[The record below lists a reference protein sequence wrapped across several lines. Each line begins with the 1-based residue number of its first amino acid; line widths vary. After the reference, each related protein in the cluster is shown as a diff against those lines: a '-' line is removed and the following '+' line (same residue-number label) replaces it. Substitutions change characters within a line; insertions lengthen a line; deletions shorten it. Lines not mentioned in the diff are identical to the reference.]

1 MKKKLLALL
10 MACVLAVSSGTV
22 LQPVTTYASAA
33 KSEPDYIQN
42 HLKYAKSRS
51 VTAEICYANEMAVTL
66 KSKGKV
72 TITITPKNG
81 KKTSLGLATYSD
93 PNDEDTYK
101 VLVKEKKR
109 SKLTYTYTPKSKNL
123 YLIILSDEKIKKAK
137 ATIKSKNK
145 KAIIGNDF
153 TIG

>member
-1 MKKKLLALL
+1 

-22 LQPVTTYASAA
+22 LQPVTTYALE
-33 KSEPDYIQN
+33 KGEPDFIQN

-51 VTAEICYANEMAVTL
+51 VTAEICYSNEMAVTL

-81 KKTSLGLATYSD
+81 KKTSLGLAYMD
-93 PNDEDTYK
+93 PENEDSYK

-109 SKLTYTYTPKSKNL
+109 SKLTYTYTPKSKDL
-123 YLIILSDEKIKKAK
+123 YFIILSDGKIKKAK

-145 KAIIGNDF
+145 KAIVGNDF

>member
-1 MKKKLLALL
+1 MKKKILALL

-22 LQPVTTYASAA
+22 LQPVTTYALE
-33 KSEPDYIQN
+33 KGEPDFIQN

-51 VTAEICYANEMAVTL
+51 ITVGICYANEMAVTL

-81 KKTSLGLATYSD
+81 KKTSLGLAYMD
-93 PNDEDTYK
+93 PENEDTYK

-109 SKLTYTYTPKSKNL
+109 SKLTYTYTPKSKDL
-123 YLIILSDEKIKKAK
+123 YFIILSDEKIKKVK

>member
-22 LQPVTTYASAA
+22 LQPVTTYAVAVD
-33 KSEPDYIQN
+33 KPDFIQN

-51 VTAEICYANEMAVTL
+51 ITVGICYANEMAVTL

-93 PNDEDTYK
+93 PDDENTYK

-109 SKLTYTYTPKSKNL
+109 SKLTYTYTPKSKDL
-123 YLIILSDEKIKKAK
+123 YFIILSDEKIKKVK

>member
-22 LQPVTTYASAA
+22 LQPVTTYAVAVD
-33 KSEPDYIQN
+33 KPDFIQN

-72 TITITPKNG
+72 TITITPKSG
-81 KKTSLGLATYSD
+81 KKTSLGLAYMD
-93 PNDEDTYK
+93 PENEDTYK

-109 SKLTYTYTPKSKNL
+109 SKLTYTYTPKSKDL
-123 YLIILSDEKIKKAK
+123 YFIILSAEKIKKVK

-145 KAIIGNDF
+145 KAIVGNDF
-153 TIG
+153 AIG

>member
-22 LQPVTTYASAA
+22 LQPVTTYAVAVD
-33 KSEPDYIQN
+33 KPDFIQN

-81 KKTSLGLATYSD
+81 KKTSLGLAYMD
-93 PNDEDTYK
+93 PENEDSYK

-109 SKLTYTYTPKSKNL
+109 SKLTYTYTPKSKDL
-123 YLIILSDEKIKKAK
+123 YFIIISDEKIKKVK

-153 TIG
+153 AIG

>member
-22 LQPVTTYASAA
+22 LQPVTTYALE
-33 KSEPDYIQN
+33 KGEPDFIQN

-51 VTAEICYANEMAVTL
+51 VTADICYSNELSATL
-66 KSKGKV
+66 KSKDKV

-81 KKTSLGLATYSD
+81 KKTSLGLAYMD
-93 PNDEDTYK
+93 PENEDSYK

-109 SKLTYTYTPKSKNL
+109 SKLTYTYTPKSKDL
-123 YLIILSDEKIKKAK
+123 YFIILSDEKIKKVKVTVK
-137 ATIKSKNK
+137 AKNK
-145 KAIIGNDF
+145 KAIVGNDF

>member
-22 LQPVTTYASAA
+22 LQPVTTYALE
-33 KSEPDYIQN
+33 KGEPDFIQN

-81 KKTSLGLATYSD
+81 KKTSLGLAYMD
-93 PNDEDTYK
+93 PENEDSYK

-109 SKLTYTYTPKSKNL
+109 SKLTYTYTPKSKDL
-123 YLIILSDEKIKKAK
+123 YFIILSDEKIKKVK

-145 KAIIGNDF
+145 KAIVGNDF
-153 TIG
+153 AIG

>member
-22 LQPVTTYASAA
+22 LQPVTTYAVAVD
-33 KSEPDYIQN
+33 KPDFIQN

-81 KKTSLGLATYSD
+81 KKTSLGLAYMD
-93 PNDEDTYK
+93 PENEDTYK

-109 SKLTYTYTPKSKNL
+109 SKLTYTYTPKSKDL
-123 YLIILSDEKIKKAK
+123 YFIILSDGKIKKAK

-145 KAIIGNDF
+145 KAIVGNDF
-153 TIG
+153 AIG

>member
-22 LQPVTTYASAA
+22 LQPVTTYAVAVD
-33 KSEPDYIQN
+33 KPDFIQN

-72 TITITPKNG
+72 TITITPKSG
-81 KKTSLGLATYSD
+81 KKTSLGLAYMD
-93 PNDEDTYK
+93 PENEDTYK

-109 SKLTYTYTPKSKNL
+109 SKLTYTYTPKSKDL
-123 YLIILSDEKIKKAK
+123 YFIILSDEKIKKVK

>member
-22 LQPVTTYASAA
+22 LQPVTTYAVAVD
-33 KSEPDYIQN
+33 KPDFIQN

-81 KKTSLGLATYSD
+81 KKTSLGLAYMD
-93 PNDEDTYK
+93 PENEETYK

-109 SKLTYTYTPKSKNL
+109 SKLTYTYTPKSKDL
-123 YLIILSDEKIKKAK
+123 YFIILSDEKIKKVK

-145 KAIIGNDF
+145 KAIVGNDF
-153 TIG
+153 AIG

>member
-22 LQPVTTYASAA
+22 LQPVTTYALE
-33 KSEPDYIQN
+33 KGEPDFIQN

-51 VTAEICYANEMAVTL
+51 VTAEICYSNEMAVTL

-81 KKTSLGLATYSD
+81 KKTSLGLAYMD
-93 PNDEDTYK
+93 PENEDSYK

-109 SKLTYTYTPKSKNL
+109 SKLTYTYTPKSKDL
-123 YLIILSDEKIKKAK
+123 YFIILSDEKIKKVK

>member
-22 LQPVTTYASAA
+22 LQPVTTYALE
-33 KSEPDYIQN
+33 KGEPDFIQN

-81 KKTSLGLATYSD
+81 KKTSLGLAYMD
-93 PNDEDTYK
+93 PENEDSYK

-123 YLIILSDEKIKKAK
+123 YFIILSDEKIKKAK

-145 KAIIGNDF
+145 KAIVGNDF
-153 TIG
+153 AIG

>member
-22 LQPVTTYASAA
+22 LQPVTTYALE
-33 KSEPDYIQN
+33 KGEPDFIQN

-51 VTAEICYANEMAVTL
+51 VTAEICYSNEMAVTL

-81 KKTSLGLATYSD
+81 KKTSLGLAYMD
-93 PNDEDTYK
+93 PENEDSYK

-109 SKLTYTYTPKSKNL
+109 SKLTYTYTPKSKDL
-123 YLIILSDEKIKKAK
+123 YFIILSDGKIKKAK

>member
-22 LQPVTTYASAA
+22 LQPVTTYALE
-33 KSEPDYIQN
+33 KGEPDFIQN

-81 KKTSLGLATYSD
+81 KKTSLGLAYMD
-93 PNDEDTYK
+93 PENEDSYK

-109 SKLTYTYTPKSKNL
+109 SKLTYTYTPKSKDL
-123 YLIILSDEKIKKAK
+123 YFIILSDEKIKKVK

>member
-22 LQPVTTYASAA
+22 LQPVTTYALE
-33 KSEPDYIQN
+33 KGEPDFIQN

-51 VTAEICYANEMAVTL
+51 VTADICYSNELSATL
-66 KSKGKV
+66 KSKDKV

-81 KKTSLGLATYSD
+81 KKTSLGLAYMD
-93 PNDEDTYK
+93 PENEDTYK

-109 SKLTYTYTPKSKNL
+109 SKLTYTYTPKSKDL
-123 YLIILSDEKIKKAK
+123 YFIILSDEKIKKVK

-145 KAIIGNDF
+145 KAIVGNDF

>member
-1 MKKKLLALL
+1 MKKKILALL

-22 LQPVTTYASAA
+22 LQPVTTYALE
-33 KSEPDYIQN
+33 KGEPDFIQN

-51 VTAEICYANEMAVTL
+51 VTAEICYSNEMAVTL

-81 KKTSLGLATYSD
+81 KKTSLGLAYMD
-93 PNDEDTYK
+93 PENEDSYK

-109 SKLTYTYTPKSKNL
+109 SKLTYTYTPKSKDL
-123 YLIILSDEKIKKAK
+123 YFIILSDEKIKKVK

>member
-1 MKKKLLALL
+1 MKKKILALL

-22 LQPVTTYASAA
+22 LQPVTTYALE
-33 KSEPDYIQN
+33 KGEPDFIQN

-51 VTAEICYANEMAVTL
+51 VTAEICYSNEMAVTL

-81 KKTSLGLATYSD
+81 KKTSLGLAYMD
-93 PNDEDTYK
+93 PENEDSYK

-109 SKLTYTYTPKSKNL
+109 SKLTYTYTVV
-123 YLIILSDEKIKKAK
+123 
-137 ATIKSKNK
+137 
-145 KAIIGNDF
+145 
-153 TIG
+153 

>member
-22 LQPVTTYASAA
+22 LQPVTTYALE
-33 KSEPDYIQN
+33 KGEPDFIQN

-72 TITITPKNG
+72 TITITPKSG
-81 KKTSLGLATYSD
+81 KKTSLGLAYMD
-93 PNDEDTYK
+93 PENEDTYK

-109 SKLTYTYTPKSKNL
+109 SKLTYTYTPKSKDL
-123 YLIILSDEKIKKAK
+123 YFIILSDEKIKKVK

>member
-22 LQPVTTYASAA
+22 LQPVTTYALE
-33 KSEPDYIQN
+33 KGEPDFIQN

-81 KKTSLGLATYSD
+81 KKTSLGLAYMD
-93 PNDEDTYK
+93 PENEDSYK

-109 SKLTYTYTPKSKNL
+109 SKLTYTYTPKSKDL
-123 YLIILSDEKIKKAK
+123 YFIILSDEKIKKVK

-153 TIG
+153 AIG

>member
-22 LQPVTTYASAA
+22 LQPVTTYAVAVD
-33 KSEPDYIQN
+33 KPDFIQN

-72 TITITPKNG
+72 TITITPKSG
-81 KKTSLGLATYSD
+81 KKTSLGLAYMD
-93 PNDEDTYK
+93 PENEDTYK

-109 SKLTYTYTPKSKNL
+109 SKLTYTYTPKSKDL
-123 YLIILSDEKIKKAK
+123 YFIIISDEKIKKVK
-137 ATIKSKNK
+137 ATIKSTNK
-145 KAIIGNDF
+145 KATIGNDF

>member
-22 LQPVTTYASAA
+22 LQPVTTYALE
-33 KSEPDYIQN
+33 KGEPDFIQN

-81 KKTSLGLATYSD
+81 KKTSLGLAYMD
-93 PNDEDTYK
+93 PENEDSYK

-123 YLIILSDEKIKKAK
+123 YFIILSDEKIKKAK

-145 KAIIGNDF
+145 KAIIGNDV

>member
-22 LQPVTTYASAA
+22 LQPVTTYALE
-33 KSEPDYIQN
+33 KGEPDYIQN

-72 TITITPKNG
+72 TITIKQKNG
-81 KKTSLGLATYSD
+81 KKTSLGLAVYTD
-93 PNDEDTYK
+93 PENEDTYK

-109 SKLTYTYTPKSKNL
+109 SKLTYTYTPKSKDL
-123 YLIILSDEKIKKAK
+123 YFIILSDGKIKKAK

>member
-22 LQPVTTYASAA
+22 LQPVTTYAVAVD
-33 KSEPDYIQN
+33 KPDFIQN

-72 TITITPKNG
+72 TITITPKNC
-81 KKTSLGLATYSD
+81 KKTSLVLA
-93 PNDEDTYK
+93 
-101 VLVKEKKR
+101 
-109 SKLTYTYTPKSKNL
+109 
-123 YLIILSDEKIKKAK
+123 
-137 ATIKSKNK
+137 
-145 KAIIGNDF
+145 
-153 TIG
+153 

>member
-22 LQPVTTYASAA
+22 LQPVTTYAVAVD
-33 KSEPDYIQN
+33 KPDFIQN

-81 KKTSLGLATYSD
+81 KKTSLGLAYMD
-93 PNDEDTYK
+93 PENEDSYK

-109 SKLTYTYTPKSKNL
+109 SKLTYTYTPKSKDL
-123 YLIILSDEKIKKAK
+123 YFIILSDEKIKKVK

>member
-22 LQPVTTYASAA
+22 LQPVTTYALE
-33 KSEPDYIQN
+33 KGEPDFIQN

-81 KKTSLGLATYSD
+81 KKTSLGLAYMD
-93 PNDEDTYK
+93 PENEDSYK

-109 SKLTYTYTPKSKNL
+109 SKLTYTYTPKSKDL
-123 YLIILSDEKIKKAK
+123 YFIIISDEKIKKVK

>member
-1 MKKKLLALL
+1 MKKKILALL

-22 LQPVTTYASAA
+22 LQPVTTYALE
-33 KSEPDYIQN
+33 KGEPDFIQN

-51 VTAEICYANEMAVTL
+51 VTAEICYSNEMAVTL

-81 KKTSLGLATYSD
+81 KKTSLGLAYMD
-93 PNDEDTYK
+93 PENEDSYK

-109 SKLTYTYTPKSKNL
+109 SKLTYTYIPKSKDL
-123 YLIILSDEKIKKAK
+123 YFIILSDEKIKKVK

>member
-22 LQPVTTYASAA
+22 LQPVTTNALE
-33 KSEPDYIQN
+33 KGEPDFIQN

-81 KKTSLGLATYSD
+81 KKTSLGLAYMD
-93 PNDEDTYK
+93 PENEDSYK

-109 SKLTYTYTPKSKNL
+109 SKLTYTYTPKSKDL
-123 YLIILSDEKIKKAK
+123 YFIILSDEKIKKVK

-145 KAIIGNDF
+145 KAIVGNDF
-153 TIG
+153 AIG

>member
-22 LQPVTTYASAA
+22 LQPVTTYAVAVD
-33 KSEPDYIQN
+33 KPDFIQN

-72 TITITPKNG
+72 TITITPKSG
-81 KKTSLGLATYSD
+81 KKTSLGLAYMD
-93 PNDEDTYK
+93 PENEDTYK

-109 SKLTYTYTPKSKNL
+109 SKLTYTYTPKSKDL
-123 YLIILSDEKIKKAK
+123 YFIILSDEKIKKVK

-145 KAIIGNDF
+145 KAIVGNDF
-153 TIG
+153 AIG

>member
-22 LQPVTTYASAA
+22 LQPVTTYAVAVD
-33 KSEPDYIQN
+33 KPDFIQN

-51 VTAEICYANEMAVTL
+51 ITVGICYANEMAVTL

-81 KKTSLGLATYSD
+81 KKTSLGLAYMD
-93 PNDEDTYK
+93 PENEDSYK

-109 SKLTYTYTPKSKNL
+109 SKLTYTYTPKSKDL
-123 YLIILSDEKIKKAK
+123 YFIILSDEKIKKVK

>member
-22 LQPVTTYASAA
+22 LQPVTTYALE
-33 KSEPDYIQN
+33 KGEPDFIQN

-81 KKTSLGLATYSD
+81 KKTSLGLAYRDPDNEYS
-93 PNDEDTYK
+93 YK
-101 VLVKEKKR
+101 VIVKEKKR

-123 YLIILSDEKIKKAK
+123 YFIILSDEKIKKAK

>member
-22 LQPVTTYASAA
+22 LQPVTTYAVAVD
-33 KSEPDYIQN
+33 EPDFIQN

-81 KKTSLGLATYSD
+81 KKTSLGLAYMD
-93 PNDEDTYK
+93 PENEDTYK

-109 SKLTYTYTPKSKNL
+109 SKLTYTYTPKSKDL
-123 YLIILSDEKIKKAK
+123 YFIILSDEKIKKVK

-145 KAIIGNDF
+145 KAIVGNDF
-153 TIG
+153 AIG

>member
-22 LQPVTTYASAA
+22 LQPVTTYAVAVD
-33 KSEPDYIQN
+33 KPDFIQN

-72 TITITPKNG
+72 TITITPKSG
-81 KKTSLGLATYSD
+81 KKTSLGLAYMD
-93 PNDEDTYK
+93 PENEDSYK

-109 SKLTYTYTPKSKNL
+109 SKLTYTYTPKSKDL
-123 YLIILSDEKIKKAK
+123 YFIILSDEKIKKVK

-145 KAIIGNDF
+145 KAIVGNDF
-153 TIG
+153 AIG

>member
-22 LQPVTTYASAA
+22 LQPVTTYAVAVD
-33 KSEPDYIQN
+33 KPDFIQN

-81 KKTSLGLATYSD
+81 KKTSLGLAYMD
-93 PNDEDTYK
+93 PENEDSYK

-109 SKLTYTYTPKSKNL
+109 SKLTYTYTPKSKDL
-123 YLIILSDEKIKKAK
+123 YFIILSDEKIKKVK

-145 KAIIGNDF
+145 KAIVGNDF
-153 TIG
+153 AIG

>member
-22 LQPVTTYASAA
+22 LQPVTTYALAVD
-33 KSEPDYIQN
+33 KPDFIQN

-51 VTAEICYANEMAVTL
+51 VTAEICYSNEMAVTL

-81 KKTSLGLATYSD
+81 KKTSLGLAYMD
-93 PNDEDTYK
+93 PENEDTYK

-109 SKLTYTYTPKSKNL
+109 SKLTYTYTPKSKDL
-123 YLIILSDEKIKKAK
+123 YFIILSDEKIKKVK

-145 KAIIGNDF
+145 KAIVGNDF
-153 TIG
+153 AIG

>member
-22 LQPVTTYASAA
+22 LQPVTTYAVAVD
-33 KSEPDYIQN
+33 KPDFIQN

-81 KKTSLGLATYSD
+81 KKTSLGLAYMD
-93 PNDEDTYK
+93 PENEDSYK

-109 SKLTYTYTPKSKNL
+109 SKLTYTYTPKSKDL
-123 YLIILSDEKIKKAK
+123 YFIIISDEKIKKVK

>member
-22 LQPVTTYASAA
+22 LQPVTTYAVAVD
-33 KSEPDYIQN
+33 KPDFIQN

-72 TITITPKNG
+72 TITIKQKNG
-81 KKTSLGLATYSD
+81 KKTSLGLAYMD
-93 PNDEDTYK
+93 PENEDTYK

-109 SKLTYTYTPKSKNL
+109 SKLTYTYTPKSKDL
-123 YLIILSDEKIKKAK
+123 YFIILSDEKIKKVK

-145 KAIIGNDF
+145 KAIVGNDF
-153 TIG
+153 AIG